1 MCDLFYFNQFFMKKF
16 FWMAIILFQLIYS
29 NSWAQGVVRGRVQ
42 DAKTGENIVG
52 ATISIPDLR
61 LSTSSNSKGEF
72 ILSNTPAR
80 GLFLIEVRY
89 IGYKTSTQSIDF
101 GSTNAF
107 VFKLNPSTIEVHEV
121 VITGSTSS
129 ADNRKNSA
137 SISLVEREKLLNQST
152 NIIDALS
159 KIPGVSQITTGGG
172 VSKPVIRGLGYN
184 RVVTLADGAKQEG
197 QQWGDEHGM
206 EIDQFNVEKVEVLK
220 GAASLLY
227 GSDALGGVINM
238 IDPLPAPEG
247 QIKGEVLGN
256 FASNGA
262 MFGNSAMVFGNK
274 NGFVWRTR
282 MSLKSAKGY
291 ETPIGRIPNTGF
303 NEQNLSGQIG
313 INKNWGYAHLNVS
326 NFTSNVGLPDFLPN
340 AAGDFEDGN
349 GNVLTR
355 GQLNGRTLLL
365 PNQAINHKKV
375 SFNSNVLL
383 GSGRLRTNVTYQK
396 NQRKE
401 FEDSQTE
408 PGLFFNLNTISGD
421 FKYFFS
427 DNNGLERVLGLSA
440 ANQTN
445 TNKGPEFLVP
455 NYSSTE
461 WGVFGYIKKIWD
473 ETTVNVGVRLDQK
486 STQSEL
492 LIENGNTVFNAFKN
506 KFGNVSAALGFTQEF
521 GEVWNIKANVGS
533 AFRAPNIAELSANG
547 VHEGAFRYEI
557 GNNALKPERSL
568 YTDLGL
574 GFHTE
579 KIDVDW
585 TVFYNQINRYIYAR
599 QLGGET
605 INDNGT
611 ILPVYRFG
619 QDNAVLAGTEFSIT
633 LHPIEVLHIESS
645 FAYTR
650 ASNKTTGRA
659 LPFIPAG
666 VVRNDLRLEPKLK
679 GLKNSYLS
687 LGLEHVFAQKRIDVF
702 ETSTGAYTLLNAGIG
717 TSVLINK
724 MPLKIHVAGNNLL
737 NKKYYDHLSRLKPGR
752 LDETDP
758 SLGFF
763 NPGRNI
769 TIGIYLP
776 FSIK

>member
-1 MCDLFYFNQFFMKKF
+1 MKKF
-16 FWMAIILFQLIYS
+16 LGMVFILFQIIS
-29 NSWAQGVVRGRVQ
+29 TTSWAQGVVKGRVQ
-42 DAKTGENIVG
+42 DAKTGENIAG
-52 ATISIPDLR
+52 ATLSIPDLR

-101 GSTNAF
+101 ANTGVL
-107 VFKLNPSTIEVHEV
+107 VFKLGQSSIEAHEV

-184 RVVTLADGAKQEG
+184 RVITLADGAKQEG
-197 QQWGDEHGM
+197 QQWGDEHGV
-206 EIDQFNVEKVEVLK
+206 EIDQFNVDKVEVLK

-238 IDPLPAPEG
+238 VDPLPAPEG
-247 QIKGEVLGN
+247 QIKGEVLSN
-256 FASNGA
+256 FSSNGA
-262 MFGNSAMVFGNK
+262 LFGNSAMIFGNK

-282 MSLKSAKGY
+282 ISLKSAKGY
-291 ETPIGRIPNTGF
+291 ETPIERIPNTGF
-303 NEQNLSGQIG
+303 NEQNLSGQMG
-313 INKNWGYAHLNVS
+313 VNKNWGYAHLNVS
-326 NFTSNVGLPDFLPN
+326 NFTGNVGLPDFLPN
-340 AAGDFEDGN
+340 ANGEFEDASGN
-349 GNVLTR
+349 ILT
-355 GQLNGRTLLL
+355 QSQINGRTLLL

-375 SFNSNVLL
+375 SINSNVLL
-383 GSGRLRTNVTYQK
+383 GSGRIRANITYQK

-401 FEDSQTE
+401 FEGSQTE
-408 PGLFFNLNTISGD
+408 PGLFFKLNTLSSD
-421 FKYFFS
+421 FKYYFS
-427 DNNGLERVLGLSA
+427 DKNGLERVLGLSA
-440 ANQTN
+440 VNQTN
-445 TNKGPEFLVP
+445 TNKGQEFLVP
-455 NYSSTE
+455 NYSSNE
-461 WGVFGYIKKIWD
+461 WGVFGYIKKNW
-473 ETTVNVGVRLDQK
+473 ETTSVNVGLRLDQK
-486 STQSEL
+486 TTKSAE
-492 LIENGNTVFNAFKN
+492 LIENGNTIFNTFEN
-506 KFGNVSAALGFTQEF
+506 TFGNISGALGFTQEF
-521 GEVWNIKANVGS
+521 GELWNIKANVGS

-557 GNNALKPERSL
+557 GSNALKPERSL
-568 YTDLGL
+568 YADLGL

-585 TVFYNQINRYIYAR
+585 AVFYNQINRYIYAR
-599 QLGGET
+599 QSGGET
-605 INDNGT
+605 ITNNGT
-611 ILPVYRFG
+611 VLPVYRFG
-619 QDNAVLAGTEFSIT
+619 QDNALLTGTEFSIT
-633 LHPIEVLHIESS
+633 LHPINVLHIESS

-659 LPFIPAG
+659 LPFIPPG
-666 VVRNDLRLEPKLK
+666 VVRNDFRLEPRIK

-687 LGLEHVFAQKRIDVF
+687 MGLEHVFAQKRIDIF

-724 MPLKIHVAGNNLL
+724 LPLKIHVAGNNLL

-752 LDETDP
+752 LDETNLG
-758 SLGFF
+758 LGFY

-769 TIGIYLP
+769 TVGIYLP

>member
-1 MCDLFYFNQFFMKKF
+1 MKKI
-16 FWMAIILFQLIYS
+16 FWMAFILLQLIYTG
-29 NSWAQGVVRGRVQ
+29 SWAQGVVKGRIQ

-52 ATISIPDLR
+52 ATVSIPDLR
-61 LSTSSNSKGEF
+61 LSTSSNGKGEF
-72 ILSNTPAR
+72 IPGNTPAR

-89 IGYKTSTQSIDF
+89 MGYKTSTQRVDF
-101 GSTNAF
+101 ANTDVL
-107 VFKLNPSTIEVHEV
+107 VFKLGQSSIEGHEV

-137 SISLVEREKLLNQST
+137 SISLVDREKLLNQST

-184 RVVTLADGAKQEG
+184 RVITLADGAKQEG
-197 QQWGDEHGM
+197 QQWGDEHGI
-206 EIDQFNVEKVEVLK
+206 EIDQFNVDKVEVLK

-247 QIKGEVLGN
+247 QIKGEVLSN
-256 FASNGA
+256 FSSNGA

-274 NGFVWRTR
+274 NGFVWRSR
-282 MSLKSAKGY
+282 ISFKNAKGY
-291 ETPIGRIPNTGF
+291 ETPLGRIPNTGF
-303 NEQNLSGQIG
+303 NEQNLSGQVG

-326 NFTSNVGLPDFLPN
+326 SFSSNVGLPDFLPN
-340 AAGDFEDGN
+340 ANGEFEDGS
-349 GNVLTR
+349 GNVLSQN
-355 GQLNGRTLLL
+355 QLNGRTLLL
-365 PNQAINHKKV
+365 PNQAILHKKIA
-375 SFNSNVLL
+375 FNSNILL
-383 GSGRLRTNVTYQK
+383 GSGRLRSNVSFQK

-401 FEDSQTE
+401 FEDDQSV
-408 PGLFFNLNTISGD
+408 PGLFFDLNTLSSD
-421 FKYFFS
+421 FKYFFP
-427 DNNGLERVLGLSA
+427 DKNGLERVFGVSTV
-440 ANQTN
+440 NQKN
-445 TNKGPEFLVP
+445 SNGGQEFLVP
-455 NYSSTE
+455 NYNSME
-461 WGVFGYIKKIWD
+461 WGMFGYLKKSWK
-473 ETTVNVGVRLDQK
+473 ETSLNVGLRLDQK
-486 STQSEL
+486 QTKSEEL
-492 LIENGNTVFNAFKN
+492 VENGTTVFDAFEN
-506 KFGNVSAALGFTQEF
+506 KFSNLSAAVGITQEF

-557 GNNALKPERSL
+557 GSNTLKPERSL

-619 QDNAVLAGTEFSIT
+619 QDNAVLTGTEFSIT
-633 LHPIEVLHIESS
+633 LHPIDVLHIESS

-666 VVRNDLRLEPKLK
+666 VVRNDFRLEPKIK

-724 MPLKIHVAGNNLL
+724 MPLKIHVAANNLL
-737 NKKYYDHLSRLKPGR
+737 NKEYFDHLSRLRPGR

-758 SLGFF
+758 SLGFY

-769 TIGIYLP
+769 TVGIYLP

>member
-1 MCDLFYFNQFFMKKF
+1 MKKF
-16 FWMAIILFQLIYS
+16 FGVAFILFQIIS
-29 NSWAQGVVRGRVQ
+29 TPSWAQGVVKGRIQ
-42 DAKTGENIVG
+42 DAKTGENIVA

-72 ILSNTPAR
+72 ILSNTPSR

-89 IGYKTSTQSIDF
+89 IGYKTITQNVDF
-101 GSTNAF
+101 ANTNAF

-129 ADNRKNSA
+129 ANNRKNSA

-184 RVVTLADGAKQEG
+184 RVITLADGAKQEG
-197 QQWGDEHGM
+197 QQWGDEHGI
-206 EIDQFNVEKVEVLK
+206 EIDQFNVDKVEVLK

-247 QIKGEVLGN
+247 QIKGEVLSN
-256 FASNGA
+256 FSSNA
-262 MFGNSAMVFGNK
+262 TVFGNSAMIFGNK

-282 MSLKSAKGY
+282 VSFKSAKGY
-291 ETPIGRIPNTGF
+291 ETPIERIPNTGF
-303 NEQNLSGQIG
+303 NEQNLSGQMG

-326 NFTSNVGLPDFLPN
+326 NFNSNVGLPDFLPN
-340 AAGDFEDGN
+340 AAGNFEDGS
-349 GNVLTR
+349 GNILTR
-355 GQLNGRTLLL
+355 GQIDGRTLLL
-365 PNQAINHKKV
+365 PNQAINHKKM
-375 SFNSNVLL
+375 SINSNVLL
-383 GSGRLRTNVTYQK
+383 GSGRIRANVTYQK

-401 FEDSQTE
+401 FVDSQTE
-408 PGLFFNLNTISGD
+408 PSLFFNLNTLSGD
-421 FKYFFS
+421 FKYFFP
-427 DNNGLERVLGLSA
+427 DNKGLERVLGLSA
-440 ANQTN
+440 TNQTN
-445 TNKGPEFLVP
+445 TNKGQEFLVP
-455 NYSSTE
+455 NYTSTE
-461 WGVFGYIKKIWD
+461 WGVFGYIKKNWE
-473 ETTVNVGVRLDQK
+473 ETTLNVGVRLDQK
-486 STQSEL
+486 ATKSAS
-492 LIENGNTVFNAFKN
+492 LIKNGNTVFNAFKN
-506 KFGNVSAALGFTQEF
+506 TFGNVSAALGFTQEF
-521 GEVWNIKANVGS
+521 GELWNLRANLGS

-557 GNNALKPERSL
+557 GSNTLKPERSL
-568 YTDLGL
+568 YMDLGL

-599 QLGGET
+599 QLGSET
-605 INDNGT
+605 ITNNGT
-611 ILPVYRFG
+611 VLPVYRFG
-619 QDNAVLAGTEFSIT
+619 QDNALLTGTEFSIT
-633 LHPIEVLHIESS
+633 LHPINVLHIESS

-650 ASNKTTGRA
+650 ASNETTGRA

-666 VVRNDLRLEPKLK
+666 VVRNDFRLEPKIK

-687 LGLEHVFAQKRIDVF
+687 MGLEHVFAQKRIDVF
-702 ETSTGAYTLLNAGIG
+702 ETSTGAYTLLNAGMG
-717 TSVLINK
+717 TSVLIHK

-758 SLGFF
+758 GLGFY

-769 TIGIYLP
+769 TVGIYLP

>member
-1 MCDLFYFNQFFMKKF
+1 
-16 FWMAIILFQLIYS
+16 MAFILFQLIYTG
-29 NSWAQGVVRGRVQ
+29 SWAQGVVKGRIQ

-52 ATISIPDLR
+52 ATVSIPDLR

-72 ILSNTPAR
+72 ILNNTPAR

-89 IGYKTSTQSIDF
+89 IGYKTNTQNVDF
-101 GSTNAF
+101 ANTGVL
-107 VFKLNPSTIEVHEV
+107 VFKLGQSSIEAHEV

-137 SISLVEREKLLNQST
+137 SISLVEREKLLNQSN

-159 KIPGVSQITTGGG
+159 KTPGVSQITTGGG

-184 RVVTLADGAKQEG
+184 RVITLADGAKQEG
-197 QQWGDEHGM
+197 QQWGDEHGI
-206 EIDQFNVEKVEVLK
+206 EIDQFNVDKVEVLK

-238 IDPLPAPEG
+238 VDPLPAPEG
-247 QIKGEVLGN
+247 QIKGEVLSN
-256 FASNGA
+256 FSSNGA
-262 MFGNSAMVFGNK
+262 MFGNSAMIFGNK
-274 NGFVWRTR
+274 NGFVWRSR
-282 MSLKSAKGY
+282 ISFKSAKGY
-291 ETPIGRIPNTGF
+291 ETPLGRIPNTGF
-303 NEQNLSGQIG
+303 NEQNLSGQVG

-326 NFTSNVGLPDFLPN
+326 NFTGNVGLPDFLPN
-340 AAGDFEDGN
+340 ANGEFEDASGN
-349 GNVLTR
+349 ILTPS
-355 GQLNGRTLLL
+355 QLNGRTLLL
-365 PNQAINHKKV
+365 PNQAINHQKV
-375 SFNSNVLL
+375 SINSNILL
-383 GSGRLRTNVTYQK
+383 GSGRIRANVTYQK

-401 FEDSQTE
+401 FVDNQTE
-408 PGLFFNLNTISGD
+408 PGLFFNLNTTSGD
-421 FKYFFS
+421 FKYFFP

-440 ANQTN
+440 TNQTN
-445 TNKGPEFLVP
+445 TNKGQEFLVP

-461 WGVFGYIKKIWD
+461 WGVFGYIKKNWE
-473 ETTVNVGVRLDQK
+473 ETTVNVGLRLDQK
-486 STQSEL
+486 STKSESL
-492 LIENGNTVFNAFKN
+492 VENGNTVFNAFKN
-506 KFGNVSAALGFTQEF
+506 TFGNISAAVGFTQEF
-521 GEVWNIKANVGS
+521 GELWNMKANVGS

-557 GNNALKPERSL
+557 GSNTLKPERSL

-599 QLGGET
+599 QLGAET

-611 ILPVYRFG
+611 VLPVYRFG
-619 QDNAVLAGTEFSIT
+619 QDNALLTGTEFSIT
-633 LHPIEVLHIESS
+633 LHPMDVLHIESS

-666 VVRNDLRLEPKLK
+666 VVRNDFRLEPKIN

-687 LGLEHVFAQKRIDVF
+687 LGLEHVFAQKRIDIF

-737 NKKYYDHLSRLKPGR
+737 NKKYFDHLSRLRPGR

-758 SLGFF
+758 SLGFY

-769 TIGIYLP
+769 TVGIYLP